1 MVSPFSVPQEYWFSL
16 MQANHSLLQQF
27 GATLVESAAKP
38 HAKSAAVGRWAIESQ
53 RYAQQ
58 VSALWTN
65 TLLRMGGGARLSIAE
80 PDKGDKRFL
89 AHEWRDNPVFDF
101 LKQFYLSNVRYFNA
115 LIDGTEV
122 DDRTR
127 AQLRFFARQYLDA
140 LSPANFAGMNP
151 TVLKEALKSHGESLL
166 AGLKNFADD
175 LKKGRIGQTNEAA
188 FEVGRNLAVTA
199 GSVIFENELI
209 QIIQYAPSS
218 DTVHGRP
225 LLMVPPCINKYYL
238 LDMAPENSLVRY
250 AIAQGNT
257 VFMVSWRN
265 VGPDQGHLTWDDY
278 LELGVLQAMTVVQEA
293 TGSPKINALGFC
305 VGGTLL
311 GCAAAISRTRGEEI
325 LASLTLLTTMLD
337 FSDAGEISLLI
348 DAPGLASREAQIG
361 VAGIMPA
368 RELDFVFST
377 LRGNDLIWPYV
388 VNSYMKGQN
397 PDAFDLLYWNGDGT
411 NLPGPM
417 YCWYVRNAYLENNIK
432 VAGGTV
438 QCGTPVD
445 LARIDVPTFLLASR
459 DDHIVPWKTAYVST
473 ALITGPKRFVLAASG
488 HVAGVINPAS
498 RNKRNYWTDGEHGQ
512 GADHWFET
520 ATSVP
525 GSWWR
530 DWSTW
535 LAAQGGERVAA
546 RTSAGG
552 NRYRPLEPAPGRY
565 VKEPATTR

>member
-1 MVSPFSVPQEYWFSL
+1 
-16 MQANHSLLQQF
+16 
-27 GATLVESAAKP
+27 
-38 HAKSAAVGRWAIESQ
+38 
-53 RYAQQ
+53 
-58 VSALWTN
+58 
-65 TLLRMGGGARLSIAE
+65 
-80 PDKGDKRFL
+80 
-89 AHEWRDNPVFDF
+89 
-101 LKQFYLSNVRYFNA
+101 
-115 LIDGTEV
+115 
-122 DDRTR
+122 
-127 AQLRFFARQYLDA
+127 
-140 LSPANFAGMNP
+140 
-151 TVLKEALKSHGESLL
+151 
-166 AGLKNFADD
+166 
-175 LKKGRIGQTNEAA
+175 
-188 FEVGRNLAVTA
+188 
-199 GSVIFENELI
+199 
-209 QIIQYAPSS
+209 
-218 DTVHGRP
+218 
-225 LLMVPPCINKYYL
+225 
-238 LDMAPENSLVRY
+238 
-250 AIAQGNT
+250 
-257 VFMVSWRN
+257 
-265 VGPDQGHLTWDDY
+265 
-278 LELGVLQAMTVVQEA
+278 MTVVQEA

-311 GCAAAISRTRGEEI
+311 GCAAAISRARDEEI
-325 LASLTLLTTMLD
+325 LSSLTLLTTMLD

-361 VAGIMPA
+361 VAGIIPA

-459 DDHIVPWKTAYVST
+459 EDHIVPWKTAYAST

-488 HVAGVINPAS
+488 HVAGMINPAS

-535 LAAQGGERVAA
+535 LAAHGGKRVAA

-565 VKEPATTR
+565 VKESATTAKRR